1 MQDKKEG
8 TMALTAPVIVVP
20 GITASELRDEYIL
33 PPDTV
38 WSAVLNKEYDRIA
51 LHPDNV
57 RYEAREPARVTADHI
72 FELAYKELLNELRY
86 NLRER
91 EDRPVP
97 VFSFSYDWRQPLDRI
112 ESELAAFIDEVV
124 ERTKLLK
131 HYHDA
136 GYSDKP
142 SVSLV
147 GHSMGGLI
155 ITGYLQRAG
164 KKSSVS
170 KVATLATPFC
180 GSFESVLKISTG
192 TANLGTDSP
201 ASREREMARVTPAL
215 YHLLPTCGGIEAD
228 QGLPGSFFDPG
239 IWQTSIVETLK
250 EYVRIHSVEKK
261 EREKQARDLFQAL
274 LKGAEEHRK
283 RIDGFGLEK
292 AGLTM
297 KDWLCVVGV
306 NAKTRVRVKV
316 RKTAKGPTFDLRSSD
331 RENRWEDGMTPE
343 ERRLTGDGTVP
354 FEGAIPSFL
363 AIENLVCI
371 TPDDYGYWEVQDR
384 LLSATAGF
392 HGILP
397 NMDMLHRLIVR
408 HLTGRPDTRGNTWG
422 RRAPGVEKWQPPL
435 SLKEK

>member
-147 GHSMGGLI
+147 GHSMGA
-155 ITGYLQRAG
+155 YQRWRPLQHPSA
-164 KKSSVS
+164 
-170 KVATLATPFC
+170 
-180 GSFESVLKISTG
+180 VLS
-192 TANLGTDSP
+192 N
-201 ASREREMARVTPAL
+201 
-215 YHLLPTCGGIEAD
+215 
-228 QGLPGSFFDPG
+228 
-239 IWQTSIVETLK
+239 
-250 EYVRIHSVEKK
+250 
-261 EREKQARDLFQAL
+261 
-274 LKGAEEHRK
+274 
-283 RIDGFGLEK
+283 
-292 AGLTM
+292 
-297 KDWLCVVGV
+297 
-306 NAKTRVRVKV
+306 
-316 RKTAKGPTFDLRSSD
+316 RSS
-331 RENRWEDGMTPE
+331 RYQPVQQTWERIAP
-343 ERRLTGDGTVP
+343 L
-354 FEGAIPSFL
+354 
-363 AIENLVCI
+363 
-371 TPDDYGYWEVQDR
+371 
-384 LLSATAGF
+384 
-392 HGILP
+392 
-397 NMDMLHRLIVR
+397 
-408 HLTGRPDTRGNTWG
+408 RGNVRWP
-422 RRAPGVEKWQPPL
+422 A
-435 SLKEK
+435 